1 MMQAKETTSN
11 KKVALV
17 TGANQGM
24 GFEIAKTLAENG
36 YTVYVAARNLQN
48 GQAAAAEIR
57 HGARAIQLDITDKN
71 SIKNVKTQV
80 EKDFGYLTLLINNA
94 AISHTGKVHGT
105 IEDMRAA
112 QRASVAS
119 IDEVRTVWDT
129 NVFGTLA
136 ISQALLPL
144 LHNAPAARIVN
155 LTSALG
161 SLTLHADPNSPF
173 RGGLDVIYAA
183 SKTALNAI
191 SLSLAIELE
200 NSSVKVNLV
209 SPGFASTQL
218 TNFQGTQTPK
228 EAAEEPIRVALDQ
241 DGPSGTFTTATNS
254 TVPW

>member
-1 MMQAKETTSN
+1 MQAKETTN
-11 KKVALV
+11 NTKVALV
-17 TGANQGM
+17 TGANQGL
-24 GFEIAKTLAENG
+24 GFEIAKALAEHG

-48 GQAAAAEIR
+48 GKAAAAEIG
-57 HGARAIQLDITDKN
+57 HGARAIQVDITDKN
-71 SIKNVKTQV
+71 SINNVKMQV
-80 EKDFGYLTLLINNA
+80 EKDFGYLNLLVNNA
-94 AISHTGKVHGT
+94 AISHAGKAHGT

-119 IDEVRTVWDT
+119 IDEVRSVWDT

-136 ISQALLPL
+136 ITQAILPL

-173 RGGLDVIYAA
+173 RGGLDVIYAS

-191 SLSLAIELE
+191 TLSLAIELE
-200 NSSVKVNLV
+200 NTTIKVNLV

-228 EAAEEPIRVALDQ
+228 EAAAEPIRVALDE
-241 DGPSGTFTTATNS
+241 DGPSGTFTTAANI

>member
-1 MMQAKETTSN
+1 METSSK

-24 GFEIAKTLAENG
+24 GFEIAKALAENG

-48 GQAAAAEIR
+48 GQNAAAEIGY
-57 HGARAIQLDITDKN
+57 GARAIQLDITEKN
-71 SIKNVKTQV
+71 SIEDLKMQV
-80 EKDFGYLTLLINNA
+80 EKDFGYLTLLVNNA
-94 AISHTGKVHGT
+94 AISHAGKAYGT
-105 IEDMRAA
+105 IEEMRDA
-112 QRASVAS
+112 QRASVAP
-119 IDEVRTVWDT
+119 IAELYTVWNT

-136 ISQALLPL
+136 ITQALLPL

-173 RGGLDVIYAA
+173 RGGLDVMYAS

-191 SLSLAIELE
+191 TLSLAIELE
-200 NSSVKVNLV
+200 NSNIKVNLV

-218 TNFQGTQTPK
+218 TNFLGTQTPK
-228 EAAEEPIRVALDQ
+228 EAAAEPIRVALDENV
-241 DGPSGTFTTATNS
+241 PSGTFTTATNI

>member
-1 MMQAKETTSN
+1 METTRN

-24 GFEIAKTLAENG
+24 GFEIAKALARND

-48 GQAAAAEIR
+48 GQAAAAEIG
-57 HGARAIQLDITDKN
+57 HGARAIQLDITEEN
-71 SIKNVKTQV
+71 SISAVKVEV
-80 EKDFGYLTLLINNA
+80 EKDFGYLNLLVNNA
-94 AISHTGKVHGT
+94 AISHAGKTYRT
-105 IEDMRAA
+105 IEEMRAA

-119 IDEVRTVWDT
+119 IDELRIVWET

-136 ISQALLPL
+136 ITQALLPL
-144 LHNAPAARIVN
+144 LHNALTARIVN

-173 RGGLDVIYAA
+173 RGGLDVMYAS
-183 SKTALNAI
+183 SKTALNSI
-191 SLSLAIELE
+191 TLSLAIELE
-200 NSSVKVNLV
+200 NSNIKVNLV

-218 TNFQGTQTPK
+218 TNFLGTQTPK
-228 EAAEEPIRVALDQ
+228 EAAAEPIRIALDEN
-241 DGPSGTFTTATNS
+241 GPSGTFTTATNI